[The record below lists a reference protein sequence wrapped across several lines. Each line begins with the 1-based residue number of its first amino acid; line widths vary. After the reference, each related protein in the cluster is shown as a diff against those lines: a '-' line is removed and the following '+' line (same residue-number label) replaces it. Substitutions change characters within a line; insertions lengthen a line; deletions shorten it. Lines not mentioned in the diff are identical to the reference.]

1 MIIQILGPGCSKCK
15 VLASNAE
22 TAVANL
28 SISALVEKIEDIKSI
43 MNFGVMSTPAL
54 VVDGKVVFSGRV
66 ATVNEIQALLSKEQ

>member
-1 MIIQILGPGCSKCK
+1 